1 MSMADTHKETYREEA
16 FELLSE
22 LEASLLEMEERPD
35 DQEIIG
41 RVFRAMHTIKGS
53 GAMFGFDDI
62 AKFTHEVETVYDLVR
77 NGKITVTKQLIDI
90 TLVARDLIR
99 AMLDSCSDNDPSL
112 EMKKQETIS
121 QLRKLVPDASTGGI
135 TVTMDSTSPSPV
147 NKPASEVNERCK
159 TYRIRFRPQKEIM
172 LTGINPLHLV
182 NELTALGHC
191 KIVAQTSDLP
201 MLEDINPEYCY
212 IYWDIILTTAKG
224 IDGIKDIFVFVED
237 SELKIDVI
245 DDHYMLDS
253 DDDYKRLGE
262 ILIERGDI
270 TPEDLQAVLAA
281 HKKLGELLVEKGI
294 VDPAQIESA
303 IAEQQHL
310 REIRKERQT
319 SESVTS
325 VRVPSDKLDS
335 LVNLVG
341 ELVTLQSHLS
351 QLAAS
356 RNDPSLFLVSEEV
369 ERLTENLRDNT
380 MNIRMLPIGTTFSKF
395 KRLVRDLSNELGK
408 EIELTT
414 EGAETELD
422 KTVIEKLGDPLV
434 HLIRNSIDHGIEMPQ
449 DRVASGKSRKGT
461 VHLAAE
467 HSGAHVLIRITDDG
481 KGLDSEAIRL
491 KAIERGLVQ
500 ENAVLADK
508 DIFSLIFAPGF
519 STAKIVSNVSGR
531 GVGMDVVKKA
541 IESLRGEI
549 DIQSRMGKGTTITLK
564 LPLTLA
570 IIDGFL
576 VNIGGDH
583 FVIPLSIV
591 AECMELTPEV
601 KERSHGRNIVNVRGH
616 VVPYIRLREFFNIN
630 GRLPDIEHLVIVEN
644 NSARVGFLVDQII
657 GEHKTVLK
665 NLGSFYKDV
674 EGVSGATLLGDGSVA
689 LILDIP
695 KLVSRFETEEETAG
709 VS

>member
-1 MSMADTHKETYREEA
+1 MADTHKETYREEA

-35 DQEIIG
+35 DQELIS

-99 AMLDSCSDNDPSL
+99 AMLDASSDNDPSL

-121 QLRKLVPDASTGGI
+121 LLRKLVPDASTGGK
-135 TVTMDSTSPSPV
+135 TVSMDSISPSPV
-147 NKPASEVNERCK
+147 NKPASEVTESCK

-182 NELTALGHC
+182 NDLTALGHC

-201 MLEDINPEYCY
+201 VLEDINPEYCY
-212 IYWDIILTTAKG
+212 IYWDIILTTTKG
-224 IDGIKDIFVFVED
+224 IDGIKDVFVFVED

-245 DDHYMLDS
+245 DDFYTLDS

-270 TPEDLQAVLAA
+270 TPEDLEAVLKP

-303 IAEQQHL
+303 IAEQQYV

-319 SESVTS
+319 AESVTS
-325 VRVPSDKLDS
+325 VRVPSEKLDS

-369 ERLTENLRDNT
+369 ERLTQNLRDNT

-395 KRLVRDLSNELGK
+395 KRLVRDLSSELGK
-408 EIELTT
+408 EIDLTT

-422 KTVIEKLGDPLV
+422 KTVIEKLGDPL
-434 HLIRNSIDHGIEMPQ
+434 
-449 DRVASGKSRKGT
+449 
-461 VHLAAE
+461 
-467 HSGAHVLIRITDDG
+467 GACRT
-481 KGLDSEAIRL
+481 
-491 KAIERGLVQ
+491 
-500 ENAVLADK
+500 
-508 DIFSLIFAPGF
+508 
-519 STAKIVSNVSGR
+519 
-531 GVGMDVVKKA
+531 
-541 IESLRGEI
+541 
-549 DIQSRMGKGTTITLK
+549 
-564 LPLTLA
+564 
-570 IIDGFL
+570 
-576 VNIGGDH
+576 
-583 FVIPLSIV
+583 
-591 AECMELTPEV
+591 
-601 KERSHGRNIVNVRGH
+601 
-616 VVPYIRLREFFNIN
+616 
-630 GRLPDIEHLVIVEN
+630 
-644 NSARVGFLVDQII
+644 
-657 GEHKTVLK
+657 
-665 NLGSFYKDV
+665 
-674 EGVSGATLLGDGSVA
+674 
-689 LILDIP
+689 
-695 KLVSRFETEEETAG
+695 
-709 VS
+709 